1 MLVISYY
8 KKRSPISGSY
18 LVNTSSKK
26 KAREIF
32 NTQIDEEKERVI
44 EDIQLLKQVCEEVGE
59 TEEEYLS
66 GIKIPEKNGY
76 ILIESGT

>member
-1 MLVISYY
+1 MFVIFYY

-32 NTQIDEEKERVI
+32 KTQIDEEKERVI
-44 EDIQLLKQVCEEVGE
+44 EEVVTIKDCCEVYGE
-59 TEEEYLS
+59 TEEEFLD
-66 GIKIPEKNGY
+66 GIKIPEKDGY
-76 ILIESGT
+76 VLIESGT